1 MIREYYDVA
10 PSIVKHINQR
20 PDRKEIYQSIWD
32 EYLSPCIG
40 LIESHQLEDCRVR
53 YEDMVHTLAEKYFLS

>member
-1 MIREYYDVA
+1 MIRKYYDVA

-32 EYLSPCIG
+32 EYLSPCIR
-40 LIESHQLEDCRVR
+40 LIEHISWKTAGSATKTW
-53 YEDMVHTLAEKYFLS
+53 YHTLAEKYFLS